1 MKSICPKKLNYLT
14 NKNILLAVTGGI
26 AAYKSA
32 EIVRNLKKL
41 GSNVKVIMTKS
52 SQEFITPLTLQAL
65 SGNPVSIDL
74 LDVDAESAMSHIEL
88 ARWADAFLVAP
99 CTANTISRLAAGR
112 GDDLLSAVTLAFEGI
127 LALAPAMNQVMWRDT
142 RTQNNIQKLLKEG
155 VLIYGPGAGE
165 QACGEV
171 GLGRMLEPN
180 EIIEK
185 LSSLFNSG
193 SLLQKKVL
201 ITAGPTQEPIDP
213 VRFISN
219 KSSGKMGFAIAE
231 AAIEAGAE
239 VVLVSG
245 PVNLQDPDNVHIVEV
260 KTAKEMLKTVM
271 HHVVTSDIFIG
282 VAAVADYSPINSEL
296 KKIKKNIDNS
306 SLVLKMQ
313 ETKDILLEVGSLKEK
328 PYLVGFAAETEN
340 LIQNA
345 KKKLTRKNLDL
356 IIANDVSSQDIGFD
370 SDFNEVFLIT
380 EDEEIL
386 IEKTSKRNLS
396 RKIIEFISEKI

>member
-1 MKSICPKKLNYLT
+1 MNYLT

-74 LDVDAESAMSHIEL
+74 LDVDTESAMSHIEL

-142 RTQNNIQKLLKEG
+142 RTQDNIQKLIKEG

-165 QACGEV
+165 QACGDV
-171 GLGRMLEPN
+171 GVGRMLEPN

-193 SLLQKKVL
+193 SLQQKKVL

-231 AAIEAGAE
+231 AAIDAGAE

-245 PVNLQDPDNVHIVEV
+245 PVNLKDPDNVHIVEV
-260 KTAKEMLKTVM
+260 KTAKEMLKAVM

-306 SLVLKMQ
+306 SLVLKMK
-313 ETKDILLEVGSLKEK
+313 ETKDILLEVGSLKDK

-345 KKKLTRKNLDL
+345 KKKLNMKNLDL
-356 IIANDVSSQDIGFD
+356 IIANDVSSQDVGFD

-396 RKIIEFISEKI
+396 RKIIEFISAKI

>member
-74 LDVDAESAMSHIEL
+74 LDVDPESAMSHIEL

-306 SLVLKMQ
+306 SLVLKMK

>member
-1 MKSICPKKLNYLT
+1 MNYLT

-65 SGNPVSIDL
+65 SGNPISIDL
-74 LDVDAESAMSHIEL
+74 LDVDTESAMSHIEL

-127 LALAPAMNQVMWRDT
+127 LALAPAMNQVMWRDA
-142 RTQNNIQKLLKEG
+142 RTQGNIQKLIKEG

-165 QACGEV
+165 QACGDV

-193 SLLQKKVL
+193 SLQQKKVL

-231 AAIEAGAE
+231 AAIDAGAE

-245 PVNLQDPDNVHIVEV
+245 PVNLKDPDNVHIVEV
-260 KTAKEMLKTVM
+260 KTAKEMLKAVM

-306 SLVLKMQ
+306 SLVLKMK
-313 ETKDILLEVGSLKEK
+313 ETKDILLEVGSLKDK

-345 KKKLTRKNLDL
+345 KKKLNMKNLDL

-396 RKIIEFISEKI
+396 RKIIEFISAKI

>member
-1 MKSICPKKLNYLT
+1 MNYLT

-74 LDVDAESAMSHIEL
+74 LDVDTESAMSHIEL

-99 CTANTISRLAAGR
+99 CTANTISRLDAGR

-142 RTQNNIQKLLKEG
+142 RTQDNIQKLIKEG

-165 QACGEV
+165 QACGDV

-185 LSSLFNSG
+185 LSSLFNSS
-193 SLLQKKVL
+193 SLQQKKVL

-231 AAIEAGAE
+231 AAIDAGAE

-245 PVNLQDPDNVHIVEV
+245 PVNLKDPDNVHIVEV
-260 KTAKEMLKTVM
+260 KTAKEMLKAVM

-306 SLVLKMQ
+306 SLVLKMK
-313 ETKDILLEVGSLKEK
+313 ETKDILLEVGSLKDK

-345 KKKLTRKNLDL
+345 KKKLNMKNLDL

-396 RKIIEFISEKI
+396 RKIIEFISAKI

>member
-41 GSNVKVIMTKS
+41 GSNVKVIMTNS

-65 SGNPVSIDL
+65 SGNPISIDL
-74 LDVDAESAMSHIEL
+74 LDVDTESAMSHIEL

-142 RTQNNIQKLLKEG
+142 RTQDNIQKLIKEG

-165 QACGEV
+165 QACGDV

-185 LSSLFNSG
+185 LSSLFNSS
-193 SLLQKKVL
+193 SLQQKKVL

-219 KSSGKMGFAIAE
+219 KSSGKMGFAIVE
-231 AAIEAGAE
+231 AAIDAGAE

-245 PVNLQDPDNVHIVEV
+245 PVNLKDPDNVHIVEV
-260 KTAKEMLKTVM
+260 KTAKEMLKAVM

-306 SLVLKMQ
+306 SLVLKMK
-313 ETKDILLEVGSLKEK
+313 ETKDILLEVGSLKDK

-345 KKKLTRKNLDL
+345 KKKLNMKNLDL

-396 RKIIEFISEKI
+396 RKIIEFISAKI

>member
-245 PVNLQDPDNVHIVEV
+245 PVNLKDPDNVHIVEV
-260 KTAKEMLKTVM
+260 KTAKEMLKAVM

-306 SLVLKMQ
+306 SLVLKMK

>member
-306 SLVLKMQ
+306 SLVLKMK

-396 RKIIEFISEKI
+396 RKIIEFISAKI

>member
-155 VLIYGPGAGE
+155 VIVRPIEIPNFLRISVGTTEENIYLI
-165 QACGEV
+165 
-171 GLGRMLEPN
+171 
-180 EIIEK
+180 
-185 LSSLFNSG
+185 
-193 SLLQKKVL
+193 KV
-201 ITAGPTQEPIDP
+201 
-213 VRFISN
+213 
-219 KSSGKMGFAIAE
+219 
-231 AAIEAGAE
+231 
-239 VVLVSG
+239 
-245 PVNLQDPDNVHIVEV
+245 
-260 KTAKEMLKTVM
+260 
-271 HHVVTSDIFIG
+271 
-282 VAAVADYSPINSEL
+282 L
-296 KKIKKNIDNS
+296 KKI
-306 SLVLKMQ
+306 L
-313 ETKDILLEVGSLKEK
+313 
-328 PYLVGFAAETEN
+328 
-340 LIQNA
+340 
-345 KKKLTRKNLDL
+345 
-356 IIANDVSSQDIGFD
+356 
-370 SDFNEVFLIT
+370 
-380 EDEEIL
+380 
-386 IEKTSKRNLS
+386 
-396 RKIIEFISEKI
+396 

>member
-1 MKSICPKKLNYLT
+1 MNYLT

-41 GSNVKVIMTKS
+41 GSNVKVIMTNS

-65 SGNPVSIDL
+65 SGNPISIDL
-74 LDVDAESAMSHIEL
+74 LDVDTESAMSHIEL

-142 RTQNNIQKLLKEG
+142 RTQDNIQKLIKEG

-165 QACGEV
+165 QACGDV

-306 SLVLKMQ
+306 SLVLKMK

-396 RKIIEFISEKI
+396 RKIIEFISAKI